1 MKRTVWMVVAMAFLA
16 GVTLASAQSL
26 GDVARANRKA
36 KGQPSSTTKHFDN
49 DNLPRNQ
56 QLSVVGPESSTDAN
70 DTSAS
75 ANNSPGDAND
85 ATNNDATNNEQPAK
99 KDAAET
105 PSSESKAPAPE
116 AKAPSVGKASD
127 SGMKASIDGQKQK
140 IETLSKDL
148 ELSEREY
155 RLRAVEM
162 YSDAGNRLR
171 NAEQWDK
178 DEAQYK
184 KQIADKQAALDVA
197 KQQLTEL
204 EEQERTGDN
213 PADKSSP
220 IR

>member
-1 MKRTVWMVVAMAFLA
+1 MKRTVWMVVATAFLA

-56 QLSVVGPESSTDAN
+56 QLSVVGPAPSTDAN
-70 DTSAS
+70 TNSSAS
-75 ANNSPGDAND
+75 ADNSSGDAND
-85 ATNNDATNNEQPAK
+85 ANNNEQPAK

-105 PSSESKAPAPE
+105 PNSESKAPGSE
-116 AKAPSVGKASD
+116 AKAPAAGKDND
-127 SGMKASIDGQKQK
+127 SAMKARIDGQKQK

-162 YSDAGNRLR
+162 YSDVGNRLR

-184 KQIADKQAALDVA
+184 KEIADKQAALDAA
-197 KQQLTEL
+197 KQELTKL
-204 EEQERTGDN
+204 EEEERTGDSLS
-213 PADKSSP
+213 DKSNP